1 MIVAVPV
8 FLLGLLAIACAWRL
22 IAEVDALL
30 REHREARHRVPCA
43 PDCRC
48 HGRLTFYAPRPR
60 G

>member
-1 MIVAVPV
+1 M
-8 FLLGLLAIACAWRL
+8 LLGLLAIAGAWRL